1 VNNEQRGLIV
11 FVLAI
16 VLLVVGFFY
25 HLHADI
31 VDREAELLWQEAH
44 DEAES
49 KAKRARIDAEVTEIK
64 APRLLAEQREEEDRA
79 CKASCFP
86 SRVELAHDGWCYCV
100 DGLIDYICE
109 SGPRDLRECMR
120 AEPPFGRGY

>member
-1 VNNEQRGLIV
+1 MV
-11 FVLAI
+11 
-16 VLLVVGFFY
+16 LVVVGGLY
-25 HLHADI
+25 HIHANI
-31 VDREAELLWQEAH
+31 SDRKAELLWQEAQ
-44 DEAES
+44 DKAENEA
-49 KAKRARIDAEVTEIK
+49 KLTEIK

-86 SRVELAHDGWCYCV
+86 GRSELAHDGWCYCV